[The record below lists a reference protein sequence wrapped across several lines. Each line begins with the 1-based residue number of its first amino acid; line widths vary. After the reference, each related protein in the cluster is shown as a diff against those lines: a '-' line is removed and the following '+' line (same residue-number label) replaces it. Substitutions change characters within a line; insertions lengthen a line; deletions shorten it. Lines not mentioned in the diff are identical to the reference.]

1 MHPTTVSDDGWTL
14 YDRGCEEFHAGQFEE
29 AAASFEAA
37 AAMLPNE
44 RSPWFNL
51 GVACLKAG
59 DRMGGFHMRG
69 DDMRVVSPNDRWYV
83 RSIEAFTRALAVE
96 PSHTPALVMRGHAHR
111 HRTDDAL
118 ARADW
123 TEAERLGDPHAPRL
137 LATLS
142 E

>member
-1 MHPTTVSDDGWTL
+1 MSDDGWAL
-14 YDRGCEEFHAGQFEE
+14 YDRGCEEFQAGRFDD

-37 AAMLPNE
+37 AAVLPAE

-51 GVACLKAG
+51 GVACLHAG

-69 DDMRVVSPNDRWYV
+69 DDVRVVSPNDRWYV
-83 RSIEAFTRALAVE
+83 RSIEAFTRALLIE
-96 PSHTPALVMRGHAHR
+96 PGHTPALVMRGHAHR
-111 HRTDDAL
+111 KRTDDDR

-123 TEAERLGDPHAPRL
+123 IEAERLGDPHAARL
-137 LATLS
+137 LASLS